1 MDNNLIPYQPVIS
14 DIKNLIA
21 AGQNVAYNAANR
33 AMIMTYWNIGKRIVE
48 EEQSGAERA
57 EYGKRLIPVLSAELI
72 KEFGNSYSSRN
83 LHYYRKFYHCF
94 PDSEILN
101 TRVQNLGIREAMVK
115 FTVIVKIS
123 AGIAVAEFLYKF
135 CRKNWN

>member
-1 MDNNLIPYQPVIS
+1 
-14 DIKNLIA
+14 
-21 AGQNVAYNAANR
+21 
-33 AMIMTYWNIGKRIVE
+33 MIMTYWNIGKRIVE

-57 EYGKRLIPVLSAELI
+57 EYGKRLIPVLSAELT

-101 TRVQNLGIREAMVK
+101 TRVQILIGHIFVLCCVFPMKMPVFGI
-115 FTVIVKIS
+115 
-123 AGIAVAEFLYKF
+123 
-135 CRKNWN
+135 

>member
-1 MDNNLIPYQPVIS
+1 MDSNLIPYQPIIS

-57 EYGKRLIPVLSAELI
+57 EYGKRLIPVLSAELT
-72 KEFGNSYSSRN
+72 KEFGEGYSKRN
-83 LHYYRKFYHCF
+83 LHYYRKFY
-94 PDSEILN
+94 L
-101 TRVQNLGIREAMVK
+101 
-115 FTVIVKIS
+115 
-123 AGIAVAEFLYKF
+123 
-135 CRKNWN
+135 

>member
-1 MDNNLIPYQPVIS
+1 MDNNLIPYHPVIS

-57 EYGKRLIPVLSAELI
+57 EYGKRLISILSDELT
-72 KEFGNSYSSRN
+72 KEFGSNYSGRSLR
-83 LHYYRKFYHCF
+83 YYCSVIYKGIFRWTGWKLQKYHIIKMMK
-94 PDSEILN
+94 S
-101 TRVQNLGIREAMVK
+101 QK
-115 FTVIVKIS
+115 
-123 AGIAVAEFLYKF
+123 
-135 CRKNWN
+135 

>member
-1 MDNNLIPYQPVIS
+1 MDSNLIPYQPVIS

-57 EYGKRLIPVLSAELI
+57 EHRDRQPLPGHRGGRAERRD
-72 KEFGNSYSSRN
+72 KG
-83 LHYYRKFYHCF
+83 
-94 PDSEILN
+94 
-101 TRVQNLGIREAMVK
+101 VK
-115 FTVIVKIS
+115 P
-123 AGIAVAEFLYKF
+123 
-135 CRKNWN
+135 